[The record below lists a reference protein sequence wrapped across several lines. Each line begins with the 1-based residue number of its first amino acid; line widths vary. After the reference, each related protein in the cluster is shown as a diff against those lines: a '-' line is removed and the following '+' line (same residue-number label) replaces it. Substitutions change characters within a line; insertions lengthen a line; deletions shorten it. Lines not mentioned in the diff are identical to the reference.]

1 MRFPLFNTLR
11 HTRLCFAALTLG
23 LGIHLPSQAQDGT
36 LVAAGQISSSTCV
49 INMNSFV
56 NSFGDDTAI
65 TGASSRS
72 LALGSV
78 NRSNL
83 LSGNG
88 TFGPLVGAMFSLG
101 VPGTGLTPCGSPG
114 YDFSI
119 QLRPEQIATISGTGR
134 GTDTFL
140 KNSLSAAEGGTD
152 AVVILRGGNS
162 NLLPSSTNINNTTP
176 LNLKANIGLTGNYI
190 SGLTTRHTIVEYH
203 LLAAQFV
210 GSSTTNPPSPG
221 RFVQTIQLL
230 AVYN

>member
-11 HTRLCFAALTLG
+11 HTRLCMAALTLG

-36 LVAAGQISSSTCV
+36 LVAAGQISNSTCV
-49 INMNSFV
+49 FKMD
-56 NSFGDDTAI
+56 SFGIDTPI

-83 LSGNG
+83 QSGNG
-88 TFGPLVGAMFSLG
+88 TFGPLVGAIFSLG
-101 VPGTGLTPCGSPG
+101 APGTGLTPCGSPG

-134 GTDTFL
+134 GTDTFI
-140 KNSLSAAEGGTD
+140 KNSLSTAEGGTD

-162 NLLPSSTNINNTTP
+162 NVLPSSTNINNTTP

-190 SGLTTRHTIVEYH
+190 SGLTTRHTVVEFH

>member
-1 MRFPLFNTLR
+1 MHFPLFNTLR
-11 HTRLCFAALTLG
+11 HTRLCMAALTLG
-23 LGIHLPSQAQDGT
+23 LGVHLPSQAQDGT

-49 INMNSFV
+49 FNMH
-56 NSFGDDTAI
+56 SFGNDTPI

-83 LSGNG
+83 QSGNG
-88 TFGPLVGAMFSLG
+88 NFGPLVGAIFSLG
-101 VPGTGLTPCGSPG
+101 NPGTGQTPCGSPG

-134 GTDTFL
+134 GTDTFI

-162 NLLPSSTNINNTTP
+162 NALPSSTNINITTP

-190 SGLTTRHTIVEYH
+190 SGLTTRHTVVEFH